1 MKITSNKWFSPL
13 YHGYDVLFVTCSD
26 SMHIIFAQI
35 VLFWHSL
42 NKRQSSRP
50 SLMLRTNWELFLYCE
65 RMRVRCFVSTEIEG
79 YQLIDKNLKKYET
92 WINAGIH
99 TNKQPFYVIELQSNL
114 PLFNLHK
121 IDILD
126 ILSSYTCPV
135 RFINLS
141 GRCTLWFIYIR
152 DRNERFK

>member
-1 MKITSNKWFSPL
+1 MRITSYKWFSPL
-13 YHGYDVLFVTCSD
+13 YHRCYVFCHWQWLNSLCSN
-26 SMHIIFAQI
+26 
-35 VLFWHSL
+35 SL
-42 NKRQSSRP
+42 ILTFICRQSSRP
-50 SLMLRTNWELFLYCE
+50 SLMLRTNWKLFLYCE

-99 TNKQPFYVIELQSNL
+99 TNKQPFYDIELQSNL

-135 RFINLS
+135 RFMNLC
-141 GRCTLWFIYIR
+141 GRCTPWFIYIG
-152 DRNERFK
+152 DRNDRF

>member
-1 MKITSNKWFSPL
+1 
-13 YHGYDVLFVTCSD
+13 
-26 SMHIIFAQI
+26 
-35 VLFWHSL
+35 
-42 NKRQSSRP
+42 
-50 SLMLRTNWELFLYCE
+50 
-65 RMRVRCFVSTEIEG
+65 MRVRCFVSTEIEG

-99 TNKQPFYVIELQSNL
+99 TNKQPFYDIELQSNL

-141 GRCTLWFIYIR
+141 GRCTLWFIYIG
-152 DRNERFK
+152 DRNSRF

>member
-1 MKITSNKWFSPL
+1 MKITSNKWFSRL
-13 YHGYDVLFVTCSD
+13 YYGCDVLFVTGSD
-26 SMHIIFAQI
+26 SMHLA
-35 VLFWHSL
+35 LFWHSFG
-42 NKRQSSRP
+42 KRQSS
-50 SLMLRTNWELFLYCE
+50 SSSITLRTDWKLFLYCE
-65 RMRVRCFVSTEIEG
+65 QMRVRCFVSTEIEG

-99 TNKQPFYVIELQSNL
+99 TNKQPFYDIELQSNL

-141 GRCTLWFIYIR
+141 GRCTLWFIYIG
-152 DRNERFK
+152 DRNSRF

>member
-1 MKITSNKWFSPL
+1 
-13 YHGYDVLFVTCSD
+13 
-26 SMHIIFAQI
+26 
-35 VLFWHSL
+35 
-42 NKRQSSRP
+42 
-50 SLMLRTNWELFLYCE
+50 
-65 RMRVRCFVSTEIEG
+65 MRVRCFVSTEIEG

-99 TNKQPFYVIELQSNL
+99 TNKQPFYDIKFQSNL

-141 GRCTLWFIYIR
+141 GRCTLWFIYIG
-152 DRNERFK
+152 DRNSRF